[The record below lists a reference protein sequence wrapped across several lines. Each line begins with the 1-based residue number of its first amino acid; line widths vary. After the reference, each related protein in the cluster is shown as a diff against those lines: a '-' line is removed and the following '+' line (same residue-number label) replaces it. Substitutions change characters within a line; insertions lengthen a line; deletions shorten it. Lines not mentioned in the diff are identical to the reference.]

1 MKKILMLICTILCA
15 NVLLAQARFTIGNI
29 TYQVCGPNKVLVIDA
44 NKSITSIKI
53 PAKVTNSGV
62 NYNVIAIRAEAFRHC
77 TALNSVIIPNTIE
90 HIGDEA
96 FFACFSLQSV
106 KIPNSVIKIDNSAFG
121 CCKYLNSVIIGNGVT
136 EIGNLA
142 FSNCDLTNVVVGK
155 NVTKIGWGAFGFTD
169 KKIATIKFLSPTPPD
184 TEESTLDPKE
194 DKLIIYVPKGS
205 KDAYTKS
212 YWGKYKI
219 EEMDNPAK

>member
-15 NVLLAQARFTIGNI
+15 NVLLAQARFTIGNL
-29 TYQVCGPNKVLVIDA
+29 TYQVCGPNKVFVIHA

-53 PAKVTNSGV
+53 PAKVTNSGI
-62 NYNVIAIRAEAFRHC
+62 NYNVIAIGAKAFQLC

-90 HIGDEA
+90 DIESNA
-96 FFACFSLQSV
+96 FHGCFSLQSI
-106 KIPNSVIKIDNSAFG
+106 KIPNSVIKIEHEAFFG
-121 CCKYLNSVIIGNGVT
+121 CRYLNSVIIGNGVT
-136 EIGNLA
+136 EIADRA
-142 FSNCDLTNVVVGK
+142 FAACNLTNVVVGK
-155 NVTKIGWGAFGFTD
+155 NVTKIGRNAFDFTSE
-169 KKIATIKFLSPTPPD
+169 KIGTIKFLSPTPPD
-184 TEESTLDPKE
+184 TEESISDPKE
-194 DKLIIYVPKGS
+194 DRLIIYVPKGS

>member
-15 NVLLAQARFTIGNI
+15 NVLLAQARFTIGNL
-29 TYQVCGPNKVLVIDA
+29 TYQVCGPNKVAVIDA

-62 NYNVIAIRAEAFRHC
+62 NYNVIAIRAEAFENC
-77 TALNSVIIPNTIE
+77 TALNSVIIPNTVE
-90 HIGDEA
+90 YIGYGA
-96 FFACFSLQSV
+96 FAACVSLQSV
-106 KIPNSVIKIDNSAFG
+106 KIPNSVTEIGEAAFFL
-121 CCKYLNSVIIGNGVT
+121 CQYLSSVVIGNGVT
-136 EIGNLA
+136 TIGGQA
-142 FSNCDLTNVVVGK
+142 FAMCDLNEVVVGK
-155 NVTKIGWGAFGFTD
+155 NVTTIGATAFGFTD

-184 TEESTLDPKE
+184 TEESIFDPKE

>member
-1 MKKILMLICTILCA
+1 MLICTILCA
-15 NVLLAQARFTIGNI
+15 NVLLAQARFTIGNL

-90 HIGDEA
+90 HIGYEA
-96 FFACFSLQSV
+96 FFACFSLQSI

-136 EIGNLA
+136 EIGDGA
-142 FSNCDLTNVVVGK
+142 FSSCDLTNVVVGK
-155 NVTKIGWGAFGFTD
+155 NVTTIGRGAFGFTD

-184 TEESTLDPKE
+184 TEESILDPEK